1 MPCKTLTKDDIHIS
15 VTAYPEDIPVKGN
28 VICSGDEDFDHQVES
43 EILKRMEQDDVWAWA
58 TVCVSAEWEDLK
70 EAEYLG
76 CCCYA
81 DEEEFCQEGGYYE
94 EMVEEA
100 INNLNKRMQN
110 LYKKMSVLMAD

>member
-1 MPCKTLTKDDIHIS
+1 MSWKKLNKNDINIRI
-15 VTAYPEDIPVKGN
+15 TAYPEDIPVKGN
-28 VICSGDEDFDHQVES
+28 AICSGNEDFDQQVES
-43 EILKRMEQDDVWAWA
+43 EILERLEQDEVWAWA
-58 TVCVSAEWEDLK
+58 TVCVTAEWEGLK
-70 EAEYLG
+70 EEGYLG

-81 DEEEFCQEGGYYE
+81 DEKEFCQEGGYYE